1 MDTIASFF
9 TFITT
14 PVSWVIVQFHT
25 VYGAIFGPDTGWAWG
40 LSIVSLV
47 ILIRIC
53 LIPLFVKQI
62 KSTRA
67 MQTLQPEMKKIQERY
82 KNDKQRQS
90 EEMMKLYKEAGTNP
104 LSSCLPILA
113 QSPFFFALY
122 HVLNGIATGDTI
134 GVINERLLE
143 SAQKAHIFGAPLAAK
158 FTDGASKVDAL
169 GSSITDV
176 RVVTAIMIVLMSAS
190 QFFTQRQLMTK
201 NVDTTV
207 KTPFMQQQKMLM
219 YVFPVMFAVFGIN
232 FPVGVL
238 VYWLTTN
245 VWTMGQQ
252 MYVIRN
258 NPTPGSKAQSA
269 YLERLYKHVSHN
281 GKVSRRSERAIV
293 KAIVAKGRDRNE
305 FERKFINGL
314 TKAGL
319 AAQADGNV
327 VKSDTAAAV
336 ESEDGTPTTGA
347 PKRQQ
352 PKRQSKSQRQSGAT
366 KGGGD
371 GGASAEDEDESSSTS
386 SSSSSAS
393 KSKPTSLSK
402 SGEPQDAKPAA
413 AKKAAQKPG
422 SGTRSKA
429 QSGQR
434 KGPQRPKSPS
444 KK

>member
-1 MDTIASFF
+1 MDTIASLFS
-9 TFITT
+9 FITT

-62 KSTRA
+62 KATRA

-90 EEMMKLYKEAGTNP
+90 EEMMKLYKESGTNP

-122 HVLNGIATGDTI
+122 HVLNGIASGQTI
-134 GVINERLLE
+134 GVINESLLE
-143 SAQKAHIFGAPLAAK
+143 SARKAHIFGAPLAAK
-158 FTDGASKVDAL
+158 FKDSAETIHALGASV
-169 GSSITDV
+169 TDV
-176 RVVTAIMIVLMSAS
+176 RVVTVIMIVLMSAS
-190 QFFTQRQLMTK
+190 QFYTQRQLMTK

-219 YVFPVMFAVFGIN
+219 YVFPIMFAVFGIN

-252 MYVIRN
+252 MYVIHN
-258 NPTPGSKAQSA
+258 NPTPGSKAQAA
-269 YLERLYKHVSHN
+269 YLERLTKHVTHH
-281 GKVSRRSERAIV
+281 GKVSRRSEKTIV

-305 FERKFINGL
+305 AERKFINSL

-319 AAQADGNV
+319 AAQSDGSV
-327 VKSDTAAAV
+327 EKSSAQAAM
-336 ESEDGTPTTGA
+336 ETEDGTATTTATAGR
-347 PKRQQ
+347 RQQ
-352 PKRQSKSQRQSGAT
+352 PKRQSKSQRQSGTPKQA
-366 KGGGD
+366 D
-371 GGASAEDEDESSSTS
+371 DPLSLE
-386 SSSSSAS
+386 
-393 KSKPTSLSK
+393 KSDT
-402 SGEPQDAKPAA
+402 PQDAKPAA
-413 AKKAAQKPG
+413 AQQPQKSG

-434 KGPQRPKSPS
+434 KGGPQRPKSPS

>member
-1 MDTIASFF
+1 MDTIASLFS
-9 TFITT
+9 FITI
-14 PVSWVIVQFHT
+14 PVSWVIVQFHS
-25 VYGAIFGPDTGWAWG
+25 VYGKVFGADTGWAWG

-62 KSTRA
+62 KATRA

-90 EEMMKLYKEAGTNP
+90 EEMMKLYKESGTNP

-122 HVLNGIATGDTI
+122 HVLNGIATGKTI
-134 GVINERLLE
+134 GVIDDQLLA
-143 SAQKAHIFGAPLAAK
+143 SARKAHIFGAPLAAK
-158 FTDGASKVDAL
+158 FTDSADKVTQLGATL
-169 GSSITDV
+169 MDV

-190 QFFTQRQLMTK
+190 QFYTQRQLMTK

-219 YVFPVMFAVFGIN
+219 YVFPVMFAIFGIN

-258 NPTPGSKAQSA
+258 NPTPGSKAQA
-269 YLERLYKHVSHN
+269 AFLERLQKHVLHH
-281 GKVSRRSERAIV
+281 GKTRSRGQRAVV

-305 FERKFINGL
+305 VERKFINAL

-319 AAQADGNV
+319 AAHADGTIA
-327 VKSDTAAAV
+327 KGEATAVA
-336 ESEDGTPTTGA
+336 ETEDGTQTTGGA
-347 PKRQQ
+347 PRRQQ
-352 PKRQSKSQRQSGAT
+352 PKRQSKSQRQSG
-366 KGGGD
+366 
-371 GGASAEDEDESSSTS
+371 SAKAAGESEAK
-386 SSSSSAS
+386 SA
-393 KSKPTSLSK
+393 PLSLSK
-402 SGEPQDAKPAA
+402 SDEPEDAKPAA
-413 AKKAAQKPG
+413 KPAG
-422 SGTRSKA
+422 GGNKPNTGTRSKA

>member
-1 MDTIASFF
+1 MDTIASLFS
-9 TFITT
+9 FITT
-14 PVSWVIVQFHT
+14 PVSWVIVQFHS
-25 VYGAIFGPDTGWAWG
+25 VYGALFGPDTGWAWG

-62 KSTRA
+62 KATRA

-90 EEMMKLYKEAGTNP
+90 EEMMKLYKETGTNP

-122 HVLNGIATGDTI
+122 HVLNSIASNDTI

-158 FTDGASKVDAL
+158 FTDSAEKVEAL
-169 GSSITDV
+169 GSSLTDV

-258 NPTPGSKAQSA
+258 NPTPGSKAQA
-269 YLERLYKHVSHN
+269 EYLERLTKHVTQHDKV
-281 GKVSRRSERAIV
+281 GKRRDRAIV

-314 TKAGL
+314 SKANL
-319 AAQADGNV
+319 AAQADGTV
-327 VKSDTAAAV
+327 IKSDAV
-336 ESEDGTPTTGA
+336 AVAEAEDGTPTTATGA

-352 PKRQSKSQRQSGAT
+352 PKRQSKSQRQH
-366 KGGGD
+366 
-371 GGASAEDEDESSSTS
+371 GGAAGAKAAGENEP
-386 SSSSSAS
+386 
-393 KSKPTSLSK
+393 KTSLTK
-402 SGEPQDAKPAA
+402 SDEPEDAKPAA
-413 AKKAAQKPG
+413 AAKKGGAKPAG
-422 SGTRSKA
+422 GTRSKA

>member
-1 MDTIASFF
+1 MDTIASLFS
-9 TFITT
+9 FITW

-62 KSTRA
+62 KATRG

-90 EEMMKLYKEAGTNP
+90 EEMMKLYKETGTNP

-122 HVLNGIATGDTI
+122 HVLNGIASGDTI
-134 GVINERLLE
+134 GAVNQDLLE
-143 SAQKAHIFGAPLAAK
+143 SAQKAHIFGAPLASK
-158 FTDGASKVDAL
+158 FFSSESDVAALSASL
-169 GSSITDV
+169 TDV

-219 YVFPVMFAVFGIN
+219 YVFPVMFAVFGVN

-258 NPTPGSKAQSA
+258 NPTPGSKAQAA
-269 YLERLYKHVSHN
+269 YLERLHKSVTEH
-281 GKVSRRSERAIV
+281 GKIRGRGQKAIV

-305 FERKFINGL
+305 AERKFINGL
-314 TKAGL
+314 NKAGM
-319 AAQADGNV
+319 AAQADGTV
-327 VKSDTAAAV
+327 VKNDAAV
-336 ESEDGTPTTGA
+336 AAQSADGSTVTTAGQ

-352 PKRQSKSQRQSGAT
+352 PKRQSKSQRQAKPAGE
-366 KGGGD
+366 
-371 GGASAEDEDESSSTS
+371 AEP
-386 SSSSSAS
+386 
-393 KSKPTSLSK
+393 KTSLTK
-402 SGEPQDAKPAA
+402 SDEPQDAEPADKPEAKPAA
-413 AKKAAQKPG
+413 GAKKPAQK
-422 SGTRSKA
+422 SGGGGRSKA

>member
-1 MDTIASFF
+1 MDTIASLFS
-9 TFITT
+9 FITT
-14 PVSWVIVQFHT
+14 PVSWVIVQFHS
-25 VYGAIFGPDTGWAWG
+25 VYGKIFGPDTGWAWG

-62 KSTRA
+62 KATRA

-90 EEMMKLYKEAGTNP
+90 EEMMKLYKESGTNP

-122 HVLNGIATGDTI
+122 HVLNGIATGSTI
-134 GVINERLLE
+134 GVINESLLA
-143 SAQKAHIFGAPLAAK
+143 SARKAHIFGAPLAAK
-158 FTDGASKVDAL
+158 FTDGSSKVEAL
-169 GSSITDV
+169 GASLTDV
-176 RVVTAIMIVLMSAS
+176 RVVTAVMIVLMSAS
-190 QFFTQRQLMTK
+190 QFYTQRQLMTK

-258 NPTPGSKAQSA
+258 NPTPGSKAQAA
-269 YLERLYKHVSHN
+269 YLERLTKHVTHH
-281 GKVSRRSERAIV
+281 GKTRRRSEKTIV

-305 FERKFINGL
+305 FERSFINAL

-319 AAQADGNV
+319 VAQADGTV
-327 VKSDTAAAV
+327 AKGEAQAV
-336 ESEDGTPTTGA
+336 GQTEDGVTTTSGA
-347 PKRQQ
+347 ARRQQ
-352 PKRQSKSQRQSGAT
+352 PKRQTKAQRQSGAA
-366 KGGGD
+366 KAGGD
-371 GGASAEDEDESSSTS
+371 STSDPSAASDASASSDQ
-386 SSSSSAS
+386 SAS
-393 KSKPTSLSK
+393 ESKTTSLEK
-402 SGEPQDAKPAA
+402 SDEPQDAKPT
-413 AKKAAQKPG
+413 AKQAPKGG
-422 SGTRSKA
+422 SNGRSRA

-434 KGPQRPKSPS
+434 KGGPQRPKSPS

>member
-1 MDTIASFF
+1 MDTIASLFS
-9 TFITT
+9 FITT
-14 PVSWVIVQFHT
+14 PASWVIVQFHS
-25 VYGAIFGPDTGWAWG
+25 VYGAIFGEDTGWAWG

-62 KSTRA
+62 KATRA

-90 EEMMKLYKEAGTNP
+90 EEMMKLYKETGTNP

-122 HVLNGIATGDTI
+122 HVLNSIANNDTV
-134 GVINERLLE
+134 GVINQSLLE

-158 FTDGASKVDAL
+158 FTDSSSDVAALDASL
-169 GSSITDV
+169 TTV
-176 RVVTAIMIVLMSAS
+176 RIVTAVMIVLMSAS
-190 QFFTQRQLMTK
+190 QFYTQRQLMTK

-219 YVFPVMFAVFGIN
+219 YIFPVMFAIFGIN

-252 MYVIRN
+252 MYVIHN
-258 NPTPGSKAQSA
+258 NPTPGSKAQAA
-269 YLERLYKHVSHN
+269 YLERLTKRVTQH
-281 GKVSRRSERAIV
+281 GKVRGRGEKAIV

-305 FERKFINGL
+305 HERKFINGL
-314 TKAGL
+314 SKANL
-319 AAQADGNV
+319 AAQPDGTV
-327 VKSDTAAAV
+327 IKSEGAV
-336 ESEDGTPTTGA
+336 ATVTEDGTPAGGA
-347 PKRQQ
+347 PRRQQ
-352 PKRQSKSQRQSGAT
+352 PKRQSKSQRQAQ
-366 KGGGD
+366 KQGD
-371 GGASAEDEDESSSTS
+371 E
-386 SSSSSAS
+386 
-393 KSKPTSLSK
+393 PTSLTK
-402 SGEPQDAKPAA
+402 SDAPEDAKPAA
-413 AKKAAQKPG
+413 AKKPAQKS
-422 SGTRSKA
+422 SGQGRSKA

-434 KGPQRPKSPS
+434 KGGPQRPKSPS

>member
-1 MDTIASFF
+1 MDTIASIFS
-9 TFITT
+9 FITT
-14 PVSWVIVQFHT
+14 PVSWVIVQFHS
-25 VYGAIFGPDTGWAWG
+25 VYGALFGDDTGWAWG

-62 KSTRA
+62 KATRA

-90 EEMMKLYKEAGTNP
+90 EEMMKLYKETGTNP

-122 HVLNGIATGDTI
+122 HVLNSIANNDTV
-134 GVINERLLE
+134 GVINTRLLE
-143 SAQKAHIFGAPLAAK
+143 SAQQAHIFGAPLAAK
-158 FTDGASKVDAL
+158 FTDSSADVTALDASL
-169 GSSITDV
+169 TSV
-176 RVVTAIMIVLMSAS
+176 RVVTAVMIVLMSAS
-190 QFFTQRQLMTK
+190 QFYTQRQLMTK

-219 YVFPVMFAVFGIN
+219 YVFPIMFAVFGIN

-252 MYVIRN
+252 MYVIHN
-258 NPTPGSKAQSA
+258 NPTPGSKAQAS
-269 YLERLYKHVSHN
+269 YLERLHKRVTHH
-281 GKVSRRSERAIV
+281 GKTRGRGEKAIV

-305 FERKFINGL
+305 YERKFINGL
-314 TKAGL
+314 IKAGL
-319 AAQADGNV
+319 AAQADGTV
-327 VKSDTAAAV
+327 AKSEVTTVA
-336 ESEDGTPTTGA
+336 ETEDGAPAIST

-352 PKRQSKSQRQSGAT
+352 PKRQSKSRRQSG
-366 KGGGD
+366 GIQ
-371 GGASAEDEDESSSTS
+371 GGASGAKTAGDSG
-386 SSSSSAS
+386 A
-393 KSKPTSLSK
+393 KTSLSK
-402 SGEPQDAKPAA
+402 SDGPQDAKPAGS
-413 AKKAAQKPG
+413 KPASG
-422 SGTRSKA
+422 GKSASGGTRSKA
-429 QSGQR
+429 QSGR

>member
-1 MDTIASFF
+1 MDTIASLFS
-9 TFITT
+9 FITT
-14 PVSWVIVQFHT
+14 PVSWVIVQFHS

-47 ILIRIC
+47 VLIRIC

-90 EEMMKLYKEAGTNP
+90 EEMMKLYKETGTNP

-158 FTDGASKVDAL
+158 FTDGASKVESL

-176 RVVTAIMIVLMSAS
+176 RVVTAIMIILMSAS

-269 YLERLYKHVSHN
+269 YLDRLLKHVTQHD
-281 GKVSRRSERAIV
+281 KVGRRSERAIV

-314 TKAGL
+314 SKAGL
-319 AAQADGNV
+319 AAQADGTV
-327 VKSDTAAAV
+327 AKSETAI
-336 ESEDGTPTTGA
+336 ESEDGTTATA
-347 PKRQQ
+347 VPKRQQ
-352 PKRQSKSQRQSGAT
+352 PKRQSKSQRQSGTT
-366 KGGGD
+366 KAAGETGES
-371 GGASAEDEDESSSTS
+371 SAEPTDSTDEAKPKSSS
-386 SSSSSAS
+386 
-393 KSKPTSLSK
+393 PSLSK
-402 SGEPQDAKPAA
+402 SDQPQDAKPAA
-413 AKKAAQKPG
+413 KKAAQQKTG
-422 SGTRSKA
+422 SGSRSKA

>member
-1 MDTIASFF
+1 MDTIASLFS
-9 TFITT
+9 FITT
-14 PVSWVIVQFHT
+14 PVSWVIVQFHS
-25 VYGAIFGPDTGWAWG
+25 VYGALFGPDTGWAWG

-62 KSTRA
+62 KATRA

-82 KNDKQRQS
+82 KNDRQRQS
-90 EEMMKLYKEAGTNP
+90 EEMMKLYKETGTNP

-122 HVLNGIATGDTI
+122 HVLNSIASNDTV

-158 FTDGASKVDAL
+158 FTDSSDKVEAL
-169 GSSITDV
+169 NSSLTDV
-176 RVVTAIMIVLMSAS
+176 RIVTAIMIILMSAS
-190 QFFTQRQLMTK
+190 QFYTQRQLMTK
-201 NVDTTV
+201 NVDTSV

-219 YVFPVMFAVFGIN
+219 YVFPIMFAVFGIN

-252 MYVIRN
+252 MYVIHN

-269 YLERLYKHVSHN
+269 YLERLSKHVTRH
-281 GKVSRRSERAIV
+281 GRTRSRGERAIV

-305 FERKFINGL
+305 YERKFINGL
-314 TKAGL
+314 SKAGL
-319 AAQADGNV
+319 AAQPDGTV
-327 VKSDTAAAV
+327 IKSESTTAAQA
-336 ESEDGTPTTGA
+336 EDGTATGAA

-352 PKRQSKSQRQSGAT
+352 PKRQSKSRRQSGTAKAADEPTTSLT
-366 KGGGD
+366 KSEGTED
-371 GGASAEDEDESSSTS
+371 SKPASA
-386 SSSSSAS
+386 AG
-393 KSKPTSLSK
+393 K
-402 SGEPQDAKPAA
+402 GNAKPA
-413 AKKAAQKPG
+413 G
-422 SGTRSKA
+422 STRSKA

>member
-1 MDTIASFF
+1 MDTIASLFS
-9 TFITT
+9 FITT
-14 PVSWVIVQFHT
+14 PVSWVIVQFHA

-62 KSTRA
+62 KATRA

-90 EEMMKLYKEAGTNP
+90 EEMMKLYKESGTNP

-122 HVLNGIATGDTI
+122 HVLNGIASGQTI
-134 GVINERLLE
+134 GVINESLLE
-143 SAQKAHIFGAPLAAK
+143 SARKAHIFGAPLAAK
-158 FTDGASKVDAL
+158 FKDSADTIHALGASV
-169 GSSITDV
+169 TDV
-176 RVVTAIMIVLMSAS
+176 RVVTVIMIVLMSAS
-190 QFFTQRQLMTK
+190 QFYTQRQLMTK

-219 YVFPVMFAVFGIN
+219 YVFPIMFAVFGIN

-252 MYVIRN
+252 MYVIHN
-258 NPTPGSKAQSA
+258 NPTPGSKAQAA
-269 YLERLYKHVSHN
+269 YLERLTKHVTHH
-281 GKVSRRSERAIV
+281 GKVSRRSEKTIV

-305 FERKFINGL
+305 AERKFINSL

-319 AAQADGNV
+319 AAQPDGSV
-327 VKSDTAAAV
+327 EKSSAQAAM
-336 ESEDGTPTTGA
+336 ETEDGTATTTA
-347 PKRQQ
+347 TAARRQQ
-352 PKRQSKSQRQSGAT
+352 PKRQSKSQRQAGTAKQADDALSLEKSDAT
-366 KGGGD
+366 
-371 GGASAEDEDESSSTS
+371 
-386 SSSSSAS
+386 
-393 KSKPTSLSK
+393 
-402 SGEPQDAKPAA
+402 QDAKPAA
-413 AKKAAQKPG
+413 AQQSQKPG

-434 KGPQRPKSPS
+434 KGGPQRPKSPS

>member
-1 MDTIASFF
+1 MDTIASLFS
-9 TFITT
+9 FITT
-14 PVSWVIVQFHT
+14 PVSWVIVQFHS
-25 VYGAIFGPDTGWAWG
+25 VYGSIFGPDTGWAWG

-62 KSTRA
+62 KATRA

-90 EEMMKLYKEAGTNP
+90 EEMMKLYKETGTNP

-122 HVLNGIATGDTI
+122 HVLNSIASNDTI

-158 FTDGASKVDAL
+158 FTDSPEKVEAL
-169 GSSITDV
+169 NSTLLDV
-176 RVVTAIMIVLMSAS
+176 RVVTAIMIVLMSLS
-190 QFFTQRQLMTK
+190 QFYTQRQLMTK

-219 YVFPVMFAVFGIN
+219 YVFPVIFAVFGIN

-252 MYVIRN
+252 MYVIHN
-258 NPTPGSKAQSA
+258 NPTPGSKAQAA
-269 YLERLYKHVSHN
+269 YLERLSKHVAKH
-281 GKVSRRSERAIV
+281 GKTRNRRERAIV

-305 FERKFINGL
+305 YERKFINGL
-314 TKAGL
+314 NKAGL
-319 AAQADGNV
+319 AAQADGTV
-327 VKSDTAAAV
+327 IKGESSAAAQA
-336 ESEDGTPTTGA
+336 EGGTTTATVA

-352 PKRQSKSQRQSGAT
+352 PKRQPKSKRHSGAA
-366 KGGGD
+366 KPAG
-371 GGASAEDEDESSSTS
+371 E
-386 SSSSSAS
+386 
-393 KSKPTSLSK
+393 PTSLTK
-402 SGEPQDAKPAA
+402 ADDPQDQDPKPAAKKGDAKPVGN
-413 AKKAAQKPG
+413 G
-422 SGTRSKA
+422 STRSRA

>member
-1 MDTIASFF
+1 MDTIASLFS
-9 TFITT
+9 FITT
-14 PVSWVIVQFHT
+14 PVSWVIVQFHS
-25 VYGAIFGPDTGWAWG
+25 VYGQIFGPDTGWAWG

-62 KSTRA
+62 KATRA

-90 EEMMKLYKEAGTNP
+90 EEMMKLYKESGTNP

-122 HVLNGIATGDTI
+122 HVLNGIATGKTI
-134 GVINERLLE
+134 GVIDDQLLA
-143 SAQKAHIFGAPLAAK
+143 SARQAHIFGAPLAAK
-158 FTDGASKVDAL
+158 FTDSADKVAAL
-169 GSSITDV
+169 GATITDV
-176 RVVTAIMIVLMSAS
+176 RVVTAIMIVLMSGS
-190 QFFTQRQLMTK
+190 QFYTQRQLMTK

-258 NPTPGSKAQSA
+258 NPTPGSKAQAA
-269 YLERLYKHVSHN
+269 YLERLQKHVTSH
-281 GKVSRRSERAIV
+281 GKTRRRSEKAIV
-293 KAIVAKGRDRNE
+293 KAIVSKGRDRNE
-305 FERKFINGL
+305 FERKFINSL

-319 AAQADGNV
+319 VAQPDGV
-327 VKSDTAAAV
+327 VTKGDSATVV
-336 ESEDGTPTTGA
+336 ETEDGTTTTAPAA

-352 PKRQSKSQRQSGAT
+352 PKRQSKSQRQSAVT
-366 KGGGD
+366 AAGGKP
-371 GGASAEDEDESSSTS
+371 ADESEP
-386 SSSSSAS
+386 
-393 KSKPTSLSK
+393 KTSLSK
-402 SGEPQDAKPAA
+402 SDEPEDAKPSAAKPAA
-413 AKKAAQKPG
+413 
-422 SGTRSKA
+422 GTRSKA

>member
-1 MDTIASFF
+1 MDTIASLFS
-9 TFITT
+9 FITT
-14 PVSWVIVQFHT
+14 PVSWVIVQFHS

-62 KSTRA
+62 KATRG

-90 EEMMKLYKEAGTNP
+90 EEMMKLYKETGTNP

-122 HVLNGIATGDTI
+122 HVLNSIASNDTI
-134 GVINERLLE
+134 GVIDKGLLQ
-143 SAQKAHIFGAPLAAK
+143 SAQKAHIFGAPLASK
-158 FTDGASKVDAL
+158 FTDGASAVEAL
-169 GSSITDV
+169 GSSLTDV
-176 RVVTAIMIVLMSAS
+176 RIVTAIMIVLMSAS

-258 NPTPGSKAQSA
+258 NPTPGSKAQAA
-269 YLERLYKHVSHN
+269 YLERLLKHVTGT
-281 GKVSRRSERAIV
+281 GKTRGRGQRSIV

-314 TKAGL
+314 NKAGL
-319 AAQADGNV
+319 AAQADGTV
-327 VKSDTAAAV
+327 VKGEAPAAAQ
-336 ESEDGTPTTGA
+336 SADGASGTTA
-347 PKRQQ
+347 VPKRQQ
-352 PKRQSKSQRQSGAT
+352 PKRQSKAQRQSAKQAGE
-366 KGGGD
+366 
-371 GGASAEDEDESSSTS
+371 SAGEPE
-386 SSSSSAS
+386 A
-393 KSKPTSLSK
+393 KTSLSK
-402 SGEPQDAKPAA
+402 SGEPEDGQQGGKSGT
-413 AKKAAQKPG
+413 AKKPAQKPG
-422 SGTRSKA
+422 GGGRSKA